1 MNQQTTTG
9 ADKARSYSGD
19 YMAAGKKAEEIVM
32 RYLQT
37 NPYIIGINDF
47 RQLRA
52 IQEADVDIAIKTIDG
67 RVTLAEIKSDW
78 HLGVSGN
85 VLFEVL
91 RINHTAPP
99 DRSGTLGWSCRTPAN
114 YILYYAPQVH
124 KIYKFKTCD
133 LRAAFQRYTEEARK
147 GTDIRK
153 WVSVVK
159 TDEIKTT
166 INVLIPWKYCESIAT
181 IYSDL
186 EKN

>member
-32 RYLQT
+32 RYLQSK
-37 NPYIIGINDF
+37 PYIIGLNDF
-47 RQLRA
+47 RELRA
-52 IQEADVDIAIKTIDG
+52 VQEADVDIAIKTIDG

-99 DRSGTLGWSCRTPAN
+99 ERSGSATKHLWLSTCSGSAISALVTSARCALFTGRAPPGEARGWS
-114 YILYYAPQVH
+114 
-124 KIYKFKTCD
+124 
-133 LRAAFQRYTEEARK
+133 
-147 GTDIRK
+147 
-153 WVSVVK
+153 
-159 TDEIKTT
+159 
-166 INVLIPWKYCESIAT
+166 
-181 IYSDL
+181 
-186 EKN
+186 

>member
-9 ADKARSYSGD
+9 STKERSYSGD

-32 RYLQT
+32 KFLT
-37 NPYIIGINDF
+37 DKPYIIGVSDF
-47 RQLRA
+47 RQLKA

-99 DRSGTLGWSCRTPAN
+99 EKCLTLGWSGRTPATW
-114 YILYYAPQVH
+114 ILYYAPQVN
-124 KIYKFKTCD
+124 KIYQFKTDD
-133 LRAAFQRYTEEARK
+133 LRAAFQEYTKDARK
-147 GTDIRK
+147 GTYIDKVI
-153 WVSVVK
+153 
-159 TDEIKTT
+159 TDNIKMT
-166 INVLIPWKYCESIAT
+166 INVLIPWKYCQNIAR
-181 IYSDL
+181 IYDVA
-186 EKN
+186 EN